1 MKKSL
6 NESSLLSLKTSIK
19 NFIANAHFAGKIS
32 HAFFSISIL
41 TSTAVFANPAV
52 PNLPKLALPTN
63 GQVVAGNAS
72 ISQSQTATSATM
84 NVNQTSQRAVI
95 NWDSFNVGK
104 NATVN
109 FNQPNANAV
118 TLNRVTG
125 ATASMIDGAVR
136 ANGQVI
142 FVNPNGVT
150 FGKGAE
156 INAAGVV
163 ATTMNIADKDFMD
176 GKSTYKG
183 NGTGAVINEGKIK
196 TNVEGG
202 YIALLAPEVRN
213 DGFLIAKKGSGTVAM
228 ASGEQITLDF
238 QGNSLMSLKVDL
250 AVYQGLIENKRVV
263 EVNGGLVVIAAGS
276 ANQLMATVI
285 KNTGR
290 ISASSLVNNGGT
302 IELVANTV
310 TQAGKVTANSKTGQG
325 GQVNLI
331 GSDITL
337 ASNSKTSATGAS
349 GGGQVNVGLAST
361 AVSGGTQVNS
371 STQAGIK
378 ANADAAANSKQ
389 LAKTVTIKQGALVDT
404 SAVQSG
410 NGGAIAIWSE
420 VKTTVAGILKSVGG
434 AIRGNGGFIETSSK
448 GTVALAPQA
457 QINTSASNGK
467 SGAWLLDP
475 IDLTIDASTANL
487 ISAVLANSNVT
498 IAVTAS
504 TTACPIGSCTQN
516 GTGSLTI
523 ASGADILKAGANY
536 TTLTLSS
543 AGIFNLN
550 ANISGQNLDVII
562 KSSIAYLNVGTTITA
577 SKVTVQ
583 AQTIYAQGNINT
595 NNYSIAG
602 NAGSLGN
609 AIQLLAQAIYVSGGL
624 SLSTSL
630 PVNNATIVTVNGT
643 AKRPEELPTYL
654 IAHNA
659 DQNLNQVYSSAAA
672 NDESALQTAVAT
684 QANSNVIY
692 LTGSNLLTLQATA
705 QVKANGTTGGS
716 IYVSAPIINTQAGSV
731 VQANGNN
738 GPGGLIALSGDQ
750 ITVAGNIAANGTT
763 DGGTIS
769 LIANNGDLNIQ
780 TSTIQTNGSTGRGGS
795 VGLSANNNVTIT
807 GSAISA
813 TGYTQ
818 GGQIKIGNDASNG
831 TLPFA
836 LSTNLDQYT
845 TLNASQLDS
854 NQSNLHGGL
863 IETSGGTLSLL
874 SSINAGRGGIWLID
888 PYDIIIDSTVAG
900 YINTA
905 LNASTNV
912 EISTANSSNT
922 IGSNSVSSISGNGN
936 ISIRSAINATAGSA
950 TLTFTAT
957 TIELN
962 ADVTTRGAQTYNGDV
977 LLASNS
983 TITSTNSNVTI
994 TGSVTSTSYP
1004 INNYFSLTGGGGYSV
1019 GGATGTVGA
1028 TSTHISGGYL
1038 SYIAATKT
1046 YTWIPDYSFA
1056 SQYLVVGAGGGGG
1069 RDDAGGG
1076 GAGGVVANS
1085 SYALVAGASYTI
1097 TVGAGGTTGLAGTA
1111 STFVYGSYS
1120 ITANGGAGGGNGGN
1134 FNGGSGGASGST
1146 IVNGVTTA
1154 GKAGGPSNAGA
1165 YPSQANG
1172 SGGGGSSAAYS
1183 GVNGGAGTPNSITG
1197 TSVTYAVGGGG
1208 SPNAGAG
1215 ASNTALGSGGGGGGS
1230 MSNGATGK
1238 NGVVIF
1244 QGRGFAPETYTLTI
1258 NSGTG
1263 STSIEGGANNILG
1276 ITVNTNNAT
1285 NSIDGVISGAVAVTK
1300 QGTGLLTL
1308 NGLNTYTGGT
1318 TVTAGTLQAG
1328 SVTAFGASSS
1338 AISVASSA
1346 SLDLN
1351 GQVIS
1356 NTNAATIAGSG
1367 VSSNGAI
1374 TNSVATA
1381 ASYAGTVAMSAASS
1395 IGTSGGNLTIS
1406 GVISGVYAIT
1416 INAGASQTGTVVFS
1430 NTNTYG
1436 TTTLAN
1442 ATVIESGTL
1451 SISADANLGAV
1462 SNAATAVALNG
1473 GALQGTASFTLS
1485 ATRGVTLGT
1494 GGGGIAATGSNTL
1507 TVAGVVAGSNALTIN
1522 GANQT
1527 GTVALSSATN
1537 SYSGNT
1543 TITSGKMQISG
1554 AGKLGSGTYSGTISN
1569 SGTFQYSSSAA
1580 QTLSGAISGGGNLI
1594 KDTSSSST
1602 LTLSVSNS
1610 YSGGTSVQSGIV
1622 KAGNASAFGSGDITV
1637 GANANSLGTIDLN
1650 GLTISNNLILN
1661 GGSTG
1666 GAVTN
1671 SSTTAATASGSVTI
1685 GSATSI
1691 DGANTLNFTGIVNAG
1706 TNGIAFVGAGTYSM
1720 NNASNTLATI
1730 ATSSTPVAGLTIAN
1744 SSTLTIGSVTVNGTT
1759 YSGLA
1764 VAGNL
1769 TINAPLN
1776 INGNITTGGNQA
1788 YNGVVNITGT
1798 SVLATYTGGTGTTQ
1812 ANKAI
1817 TFAAT
1822 VDGPGALT
1830 ITNGSATTTF
1840 GDAVGATTALASL
1853 SITGTGSTTLG
1864 GNVTTTGIQSYG
1876 GNVALNAE
1884 NINLNTN
1891 NAAVTITG
1899 TVSSVSAPGSY
1910 NGVLALY
1917 TDGTYSYNGTSA
1929 VAASTNASQPTVLAA
1944 GGGTLVYVSS
1954 VFTWTPS
1961 ITKTGARYLVVGG
1974 GGGGGSD
1981 WGGGGGAGGFLQGTV
1996 DISANTSYSI
2006 TVGAGGTPTANRNGS
2021 GVCGPNAN
2029 CVGNTGGMSTAFGYS
2044 AYGGGGGGT
2053 YVTPGTAPA
2062 GTYGSGGGGGG
2073 GNSGAGNYSLGT
2085 AEQGNNGGNGQN
2097 GYLTPAFAP
2106 SNGGGGGGGGGSA
2119 TAGASP
2125 TVSAGV
2131 VTGGKGGNGTASDI
2145 TGSSVYYAAG
2155 GGGGVYGG
2163 AAGSTAGLGG
2173 LGGGGNGSIGVNASN
2188 ATSYGS
2194 GGGGGGSV
2202 RLGGAGSA
2210 GIVVVNT
2217 GPTTSAGNS
2226 LVINSGTAAAT
2237 ITGGS
2242 TNLVNL
2248 TINSSSASSI
2258 ITGAITGA
2266 TNLVKT
2272 CTGTCTAATVT
2283 SSNRNTVNGTL
2294 TLVANNT
2301 YTGTTTITSG
2311 TIQVGNNTTTGSL
2324 GAGSLTNNGNLAF
2337 YKSAA
2342 VTYSAGLTGTGS
2354 VSQNGSGVLTLSG
2367 DNSYQGGTFIAD
2379 SKKIIVTSANA
2390 LGGANSGLVTIGTS
2404 GILDLQYSG
2413 TVSIGSLY
2421 MSSGSTITNSANT
2434 SNLAVTGVSTL
2445 YGSVT
2450 TTGTQTYTGAAT
2462 VNGTT
2467 TLTTTNAA
2475 ITFGSTI
2482 AAGSSVQSLSL
2493 TSGTA
2498 AATLNNNV
2506 TNTSLTINSTNASSA
2521 ISGVISGAVSLTY
2534 NSASTYNTNANGV
2547 LTLSNAN
2554 TYSGGT
2560 TVASS
2565 KVVLGNN
2572 TALGTG
2578 LVTIGSAVTSLGTV
2592 DLKGYSIANDFK
2604 IYGGDG
2610 TGAIINSNALSASTI
2625 SGAVSL
2631 DSASATLGGAG
2642 NLTISGIVNDNA
2654 KGIAFIGSG
2663 SFTLNNISNT
2673 ISTIAT
2679 IGSSSSVGSLTIVD
2693 ATNLTIGSV
2702 TVNAVAY
2709 SGIKSSGSV
2718 SITATASSTASA
2730 AITSTVATNATG
2742 NVSFTA
2748 TSTTGNGIDYTGTSG
2763 TITGAAVSLTGTSTT
2778 GIAVKATG
2786 TITAASLSVTGTGT
2800 TAATVVS
2807 LGAITISTG
2816 DLIVTGNNSASGTN
2830 TGITQTGAITDNAN
2844 GGNISFISN
2853 NDITQSGTI
2862 TLAANTSGNA
2872 STILYDNRYGD
2883 KTSVLTIGT
2892 LTNTGSSSP
2901 VNYSILASGG
2911 AIDPIVSV
2919 SGYIVLDNTYGC
2931 SGSGCNPVSGFIT
2944 LANASTYATSL
2955 AGVTTTGALTAGAYV
2970 TLKGISSGGSGVVLG
2985 GVVTATVG
2993 DLTIIGSSTDAGSRA
3008 IDIPAGSSL
3017 YAPAGNIIIT
3027 ATKSTATT
3035 LSVINSTGTSTAS
3048 PNAISASGN
3057 IQITGY
3063 APSSSTAIAYFSY
3076 TTLAAGGDITVS
3088 IAGGGGASYGAVHFT
3103 NSPIYAGGNL
3113 TIQGASVGADNTK
3126 SNTSPSTFLT
3136 GATNTN
3142 LVASSLADATIISG
3156 SLSGSSVPGT
3166 IAASYVAPVTGSNS
3180 QWLLGFTDSSYAKIV
3195 LVTLSISGNTVMAT
3209 PTAAGYLA
3217 ISTFNGYSG
3226 TAAQKINA
3234 AWSAKTT
3241 QTLNLTSSTSGG
3253 YGVTGLIFNGYQST
3267 GNAVGVAGSA
3277 VSSSGSAVY
3286 IGNSPATAIASGKV
3300 NAGSYSGTTAAGNIW
3315 IAGSSTG
3322 STLNII
3328 ENESVMTSTGGAI
3341 RLIGVVSGS
3350 GSAAVALRA
3359 TSKLITQNA
3368 SNGNIDILASSTNTT
3383 SGIGIYMNGNGTVT
3397 TPSVIDAAKN
3407 LNIVTYAAGAASTYG
3422 LQTVS
3427 YVLFKST
3434 GDMLISASTPNGT
3447 NSYAVDLT
3455 NVIINTGGAL
3465 AIQGATT
3472 TTASAENGGLV
3483 GTTISNVASTV
3494 AGSAVNG
3501 GLQHAVRIN
3510 GTTTL
3515 TYSAVTYSNVVA
3527 AGNIWIAGQSPSS
3540 TGAYSGLDIYSSIT
3554 STTGGITLIG
3564 TTAGN
3569 TGMGIRL
3576 RTNADLIAQDT
3587 SNGNIAIY
3595 GTATNA
3601 TTGYG
3606 IYIDGGVAGT
3616 SSHIFDAGKDLSLVS
3631 YATGSSGTYGIYST
3645 TYGIFKALG
3654 NILVSGSTP
3663 NGSDAYNIRLDNTAI
3678 QANGTITMQGAT
3690 TSTVTN
3696 ANGSTNSTGIANV
3709 ATSVQGA
3716 AANGGKQ
3723 HAIYINGTTVE
3734 TYNNVQYSNIL
3745 AGGDIWIAAATNGA
3759 TGAYY
3764 GLFDYSS
3771 IKSVNGN
3778 VTLIGTTSGNG
3789 GMGVSLQTNAD
3800 VIAGTP
3806 SGQLYVANTSGTAL
3820 SAPVMISNSGFG
3832 TLIGQI
3838 SGTTLPTLSAA
3849 TLAGYNI
3856 SYQGGTTTAGARAA
3870 TDIAL
3875 YATTPTTAS
3884 YIIGV
3889 RDTPTSG
3896 TVYTKMELVTLSL
3909 IGSNV
3914 YASVQTAKYNT
3925 TALTTGTAT
3934 NLLGGNT
3941 NLVTLWNAGT
3951 VTTTSNA
3958 KSAAGYGAANLTFSN
3973 VSLSSTSASTGDI
3986 YIYGTN
3992 TNATGGDGVNIIG
4005 GGGATTPHIFD
4016 ATKTLNIVGY
4026 ANGTTNANAIVS
4038 ANNGIFKS
4046 GGDMMISGSTPNGTN
4061 VYAIQLTNTALY
4073 SGGKLTMQGATTS
4086 TLSAQNGGL
4095 VGTTIANVATTVA
4108 GAAVN
4113 GGTQHGIYINGT
4125 ASITYNGVTYSDNV
4139 ASGNIWVAAST
4150 GTSAGAYYG
4159 IYDYSAFTSTNGSIT
4174 LIGSTGG
4181 VSGLGVNLQATAH
4194 VIAQNATNGYIYI
4207 YGTNTSTT
4215 GGDGVNIVGNTALV
4229 PHTFDAGKN
4238 LVISGYANGT
4248 SGANSIYVTTFTLFK
4263 SGGDLTLSGSTPRGT
4278 NSYGMY
4284 LYNVAMKSAGTL
4296 TVQGATTSTITNA
4309 NGSSGGQTI
4318 ANVATGV
4325 VGSAVNGGSQHAIYF
4340 GPSATVTYN
4349 AVSYTGL
4356 VASGNIWIVGST
4368 AATGGYHGLDIRGT
4382 PITSTGGSIVLT
4394 GITSGYGGIGIYFS
4408 AATANVVAAGDITIS
4423 ASNLSSTNGHGL
4435 YIVGSTQSAPQAF
4448 IAGGALTISVFVS
4461 GTSNESYYLMNIDTY
4476 TLFKSGGDM
4485 IFALNSPYKASLAT
4499 WNVRFINTVINSG
4512 GNLNFQGSVLSTLSA
4527 QNGAASGTTIA
4538 NVATSAANTRINNG
4552 ANYGMLFNSNV
4563 SVTYGS
4569 PTLTYSSIVANGN
4582 IWIGSLTTSGV
4593 QAFYNNSNITSTA
4606 GTVTIW
4612 GTVTAASANGVYLNS
4627 GTISSAG
4634 LLTLTGTATGTSTT
4648 VANNGV
4654 YMTSSASLTSAGGI
4668 AIASTGTTGGAN
4680 AVVNLNGA
4688 ITNTGTTGTGI
4699 TISSTA
4705 DTSTAAIT
4713 NSGANGVRITGGY
4726 GIAAGTT
4733 TGGNILALGII
4744 TNTGGVVALSMA
4756 QPGASPYTI
4765 EGKVGITSSNVSMA
4779 NIRYSNVGGT
4789 FTNPTAYSTGN
4800 YIDYRAGAAAYTITV
4815 SLGANYS
4822 QAYGTAYN
4830 SSTATTWLQNNAT
4843 VTLSATPFGVSSAGV
4858 KAGLTFNSTI
4868 GNPAVNA
4875 NIVQAGTVIK
4885 TGSILSAD
4893 GVTVTVSG
4901 TPTYTITKAT
4911 LTITDVA
4918 SSTTYNGTST
4928 YAGLVNTAGFT
4939 LSGLVSSIGG
4949 VNTGDT
4955 VTSVTQTIKSGSTV
4969 GSGTGITGTDIAQYG
4984 SFNTTP
4990 SLAVGSGLANYN
5002 ISYVGVGS
5010 TVAKAALTI
5019 TAASESKTYGATTTN
5034 AGLVYTTSGGTATA
5048 PAGSGLGY
5056 SITSGS
5062 LLGVSDTLT
5071 GVTLTSA
5078 GGVATAAVMSGAS
5091 AASYSI
5097 VPSAASGAGLSN
5109 YTITYANGAMSVNPR
5124 ALTITATNQSSPYG
5138 TAFSVGTGKTA
5149 FSSSGLQ
5156 NSETIGSITTA
5167 STGSSTSATVGTYA
5181 LIPSAATG
5189 GTFTASNYTIV
5200 YVNGIL
5206 TVGTK
5211 ALTITASQQTGDYGA
5226 SLNLGTSQYT
5236 SSGLINGNS
5245 ISGVTLLYANN
5256 ATVAPTVNAGTYS
5269 GGIVPSAATGSGLSN
5284 YAITYVNG
5292 NLVINK
5298 ATLTVTPNAKSI
5310 TYDGTTLNNGTY
5322 SVAIGNYTVTGYKNS
5337 DNATSAP
5344 VTLTGIMGFNG
5355 STTTTVQNA
5364 ATYALTVGTLAGT
5377 STNSNYQV
5385 SFANTNS
5392 NAYVI
5397 NKATVS
5403 IAASKTYDGSATF
5416 AVGTPGTTLT
5426 VATGIAGQTLTLS
5439 GSADANSA
5447 NVTGVTSLPT
5457 TGLTLGNCSGGGCV
5471 GVATNYQLPV
5481 STSSVSITPKTI
5493 SVTLADKS
5501 KTYDGSTSAI
5511 LTAGSS
5517 GSAGDYAYTGFVGS
5531 EGAYITKTAATYNSA
5546 NASLSGLPTVAS
5558 TVSTTLV
5565 AGDFT
5570 AKVGTLLSNYT
5581 LPSSASGNGTIAKAT
5596 LTMTAAD
5603 AAKFVGQVDPSFTYT
5618 ITGLVGGDTTA
5629 VLSGVAVARSNAST
5643 NTAGYVDSLVPSAT
5657 AANYAINPV
5666 NGVFTIVAQGQLL
5679 IRVGNS
5685 TSVYGTLSGTAN
5697 LAAVAN
5703 VTASYC
5709 AIGSSC
5715 GAGDIVNLAMTAPTG
5730 ASVSWLAVDAQSPQ
5744 GRYTFD
5750 VNANIPS
5757 GSVSGAGYLKVGTY
5771 TVTPSSTVTTVGTV
5785 TNYSTSY
5792 PVLVNAGTISVT
5804 PLTLTVSPTG
5814 GIAPTKQYDTT
5825 ATLSGAALTPTNK
5838 VGIDVISLVG
5848 YGSYGNANAGST
5860 TYTINNIVLS
5870 GADAANYSVAG
5881 VTLSGAT
5888 SIVQAPVTVSG
5899 LSVANK
5905 VYDTNRTAVLS
5916 GAGATVIG
5924 LLGSDTASVSGT
5936 VAGTFSQSNVGTG
5949 LTVTPVVG
5957 NSGLVLDNA
5966 NYYISGVTSSL
5977 TADITAA
5984 PITVTAAKVYDGSKT
5999 VANSGISVAGIGG
6012 ETLVLSAGTGTLSN
6026 PNVGSAALVALN
6038 NATLGNGTGLAS
6050 NYTLVNPS
6058 FSTVTITPA
6067 AITVAPTAAVKVY
6080 DTNTSVVGASVAPGL
6095 SLVSGTLYY
6104 NSVNSSNASSNVIQ
6118 DSLSGGT
6125 FVYDNANAG
6134 TGKTLSVSGISMLSG
6149 TTSVV
6154 GNYSI
6159 TYANSST
6166 SSITKAPLTISG
6178 LSASNKQY
6186 DAGRVAA
6193 IGGTPTAVGVLTNS
6207 SNAQDAIT
6215 VAIAGTAPSGLFS
6228 QSDVGTGLVVTPNTT
6243 TSGGYTSMNG
6253 ITLGGASANNYYV
6266 AGVDSTLTAAITPA
6280 PITVTAV
6287 KTYDGSNTV
6296 ATSDITVAG
6305 VAGQTLTLSAGTAT
6319 LSNPNVGTAALIGLN
6334 GASLGNGSGGSA
6346 GSASNYTVISPTFGS
6361 VTITPA
6367 SIVFTATN
6375 AEKVYDTTTGIIGAT
6390 TVPGA
6395 TISSGTLYT
6404 NYSTG
6409 LTDAI
6414 SGGTFAYATAAAGS
6428 NKQLNVSGVGILN
6441 GSTDASANYNISYVA
6456 NTTSAIS
6463 KAPVTIAG
6471 LTISNKV
6478 YDTLTD
6484 AQISLAGATVTG
6496 LIGTDAT
6503 AGVTVGGSVTGSFA
6517 SANVGNGIAVSPTL
6531 TSVTLS
6537 NPNYTITGV
6546 TSPLSANIT
6555 PAPITLTASKTYDGS
6570 NTVALSGLIVAGV
6583 GGETLTLSAGNAT
6596 LSNPNVGTATL
6607 ASLNNAVLADGIG
6620 GTVGL
6625 ASNYTILN
6633 PVMSTVTITPA
6644 AITISST
6651 DAVKVYDANT
6661 GVVGASTAPLASV
6674 STGTLFANAS
6684 TGLVDALS
6692 GGTFAYSNAN
6702 AGTNNKTLNVSNVAI
6717 MNGSTNISSNYT
6729 IAYQDNTT
6737 STITPAPLTFVVSSS
6752 SGSYGTAASLAGAS
6766 AVLSGFLSSADQS
6779 NITPTIAVSSGG
6791 SVITLANNTPA
6802 GIYQMVVTGISG
6814 TGSSNYQIVS
6824 SGSNSGTLT
6833 INKAPLTITAD
6844 AQSTTY
6850 GSALSLGTSAFTYG
6864 TLVSGDTVDA
6874 VTLTSVIGNAA
6885 ASATVPG
6892 TAYAGIY
6899 SITPSA
6905 ATGTGIANYA
6915 ITYVTNTLTIDRK
6928 TISVI
6933 ADNASMTYG
6942 ATTLPT
6948 LTYQTVSGLVNG
6960 DSMAGL
6966 LATTAT
6972 PYSGTAGSASNVRVG
6987 GYPISQGTVSAGSN
7001 YTINFTGGTL
7011 TVAPASLTITASTQ
7025 STTYG
7030 SPLVLSQTA
7039 YTSSGLT
7046 NGDSITGASIKKSS
7060 STIVA
7065 GNVDAGTYAGTLDVS
7080 AATGNGLS
7088 NYNITYASG
7097 DLVVGKKALIVSA
7110 VADAKF
7116 VTTADNVGFNGVLY
7130 SGFVNGDTNSSLLSP
7145 ATVSADR
7152 SSMLSVVSPVGVT
7165 TSGQLP
7171 SAGTEPAATYV
7182 NALVAAGASSNNYS
7196 FTYVKANLTVV
7207 PADGLIVQAGTQ
7219 SVAYGNSPNYSG
7231 ATAQYLFNGTPT
7243 SLPITITGNAISI
7256 TDGAG
7261 AVITG
7266 NITPNNPVI
7275 SSSGNLSVG
7284 NYNLGVSNFYNQ
7296 SLNFNSMTVIGG
7308 LTVTPKTIALSSLGI
7323 SGVTKVY
7330 DGNTN
7335 MTNLALSAN
7344 PSALVAGDVLNVTGA
7359 GSFDSKNVASN
7370 SIGYTVAVALAGAD
7384 AANYVISGSPIYT
7397 GTNGTIT
7404 QLNSV
7409 TYTGSAG
7416 GLWANPSNWTTTGTS
7431 TVGAIPDLSNVAHVT
7446 LPAGSSVVYDD
7457 SVQGPV
7463 TSTVANSGNLN
7474 FNLTTD
7480 TAVPMAISGTGT
7492 VTISGAGVVT
7502 LTGDSSYTGTTI
7514 LNPGANLIAGANNA
7528 IGAGSITSNGTAL
7541 NPAIFST
7548 SSGVVLPRLNIA
7560 GGTTEIWSDIATAG
7574 TQTYSGSLL
7583 IGPSNTHTTT
7593 LSSNNANITMNGA
7606 LDGSSN
7612 KSESLVI
7619 HAGTGTVTF
7628 VNSVGSIARLN
7639 NLTVT
7644 GSSIYVLADILT
7656 GMTQTYNGA
7665 VYIGDASYVGRT
7677 PVTGFLFTDH
7687 YKGYFQYIAG
7697 TGVSAS
7703 TIDYLNT
7710 NPIYVRTMVSE
7721 DPSITYNGTVNDTV
7735 ANTHTLLVAAVAP
7748 TVIPTSSG
7756 YATVNAGASI
7766 NFNAVVGGSAPLY
7779 SLNTQLVVASVSPSN
7794 AASYIGTINLFGGV
7808 ATYSNQTYR
7817 ANLMTART
7825 ASQPGDVVFSV
7836 WDPAASV
7843 NFNLPIQTTANS
7855 GCSSNCGQVNLQ
7867 NPNSLDSLTIYGS
7880 TNFAQAANLTGVDN
7894 WGTGYLQ
7901 GNALGYVPP
7910 IVVAQTV
7917 NRVSVDGGM
7926 LREVIDFHAYQTQMV
7941 IDSGYALASIKVI
7954 APELIDTDVK
7964 SSKTSETKSKAA
7976 SGEASCTVDDKSD
7989 LKCSEE

>member
-1 MKKSL
+1 M
-6 NESSLLSLKTSIK
+6 
-19 NFIANAHFAGKIS
+19 
-32 HAFFSISIL
+32 
-41 TSTAVFANPAV
+41 
-52 PNLPKLALPTN
+52 
-63 GQVVAGNAS
+63 
-72 ISQSQTATSATM
+72 
-84 NVNQTSQRAVI
+84 
-95 NWDSFNVGK
+95 
-104 NATVN
+104 
-109 FNQPNANAV
+109 
-118 TLNRVTG
+118 
-125 ATASMIDGAVR
+125 
-136 ANGQVI
+136 
-142 FVNPNGVT
+142 
-150 FGKGAE
+150 
-156 INAAGVV
+156 
-163 ATTMNIADKDFMD
+163 
-176 GKSTYKG
+176 
-183 NGTGAVINEGKIK
+183 
-196 TNVEGG
+196 
-202 YIALLAPEVRN
+202 
-213 DGFLIAKKGSGTVAM
+213 
-228 ASGEQITLDF
+228 
-238 QGNSLMSLKVDL
+238 
-250 AVYQGLIENKRVV
+250 
-263 EVNGGLVVIAAGS
+263 
-276 ANQLMATVI
+276 
-285 KNTGR
+285 
-290 ISASSLVNNGGT
+290 
-302 IELVANTV
+302 
-310 TQAGKVTANSKTGQG
+310 
-325 GQVNLI
+325 
-331 GSDITL
+331 
-337 ASNSKTSATGAS
+337 
-349 GGGQVNVGLAST
+349 
-361 AVSGGTQVNS
+361 
-371 STQAGIK
+371 
-378 ANADAAANSKQ
+378 
-389 LAKTVTIKQGALVDT
+389 
-404 SAVQSG
+404 
-410 NGGAIAIWSE
+410 
-420 VKTTVAGILKSVGG
+420 
-434 AIRGNGGFIETSSK
+434 
-448 GTVALAPQA
+448 
-457 QINTSASNGK
+457 
-467 SGAWLLDP
+467 
-475 IDLTIDASTANL
+475 
-487 ISAVLANSNVT
+487 
-498 IAVTAS
+498 
-504 TTACPIGSCTQN
+504 
-516 GTGSLTI
+516 
-523 ASGADILKAGANY
+523 
-536 TTLTLSS
+536 
-543 AGIFNLN
+543 
-550 ANISGQNLDVII
+550 
-562 KSSIAYLNVGTTITA
+562 
-577 SKVTVQ
+577 
-583 AQTIYAQGNINT
+583 
-595 NNYSIAG
+595 
-602 NAGSLGN
+602 
-609 AIQLLAQAIYVSGGL
+609 
-624 SLSTSL
+624 
-630 PVNNATIVTVNGT
+630 
-643 AKRPEELPTYL
+643 
-654 IAHNA
+654 
-659 DQNLNQVYSSAAA
+659 
-672 NDESALQTAVAT
+672 
-684 QANSNVIY
+684 
-692 LTGSNLLTLQATA
+692 
-705 QVKANGTTGGS
+705 
-716 IYVSAPIINTQAGSV
+716 
-731 VQANGNN
+731 
-738 GPGGLIALSGDQ
+738 
-750 ITVAGNIAANGTT
+750 
-763 DGGTIS
+763 
-769 LIANNGDLNIQ
+769 
-780 TSTIQTNGSTGRGGS
+780 
-795 VGLSANNNVTIT
+795 
-807 GSAISA
+807 
-813 TGYTQ
+813 
-818 GGQIKIGNDASNG
+818 
-831 TLPFA
+831 
-836 LSTNLDQYT
+836 
-845 TLNASQLDS
+845 
-854 NQSNLHGGL
+854 

-888 PYDIIIDSTVAG
+888 PYDIIIDATVAG

-950 TLTFTAT
+950 TLTFIAT

-962 ADVTTRGAQTYNGDV
+962 ADVTTRGAQTYNGDI

-983 TITSTNSNVTI
+983 TVTSTNGDVIIN
-994 TGSVTSTSYP
+994 GSVRATTYP
-1004 INNYFSLTGGGGYSV
+1004 VTGYLSLTGTGGYAIDGV
-1019 GGATGTVGA
+1019 AQTTLNATP
-1028 TSTHISGGYL
+1028 TSTRAGTL
-1038 SYIAATKT
+1038 SYASGI
-1046 YTWIPDYSFA
+1046 YTWLPSYTFA
-1056 SQYLVVGAGGGGG
+1056 SQYLVVGSGGAGGANNGGGGGGGGVIINSSYAVGSGTTYSIVVGTVVAANAGGYSSLTSGGVTVTANGGTAGGGGG
-1069 RDDAGGG
+1069 
-1076 GAGGVVANS
+1076 
-1085 SYALVAGASYTI
+1085 
-1097 TVGAGGTTGLAGTA
+1097 
-1111 STFVYGSYS
+1111 
-1120 ITANGGAGGGNGGN
+1120 N
-1134 FNGGSGGASGST
+1134 FWGGSGGTSGST
-1146 IVNGVTTA
+1146 VVSGVTTSVHV
-1154 GKAGGPSNAGA
+1154 GGNAVPGSCC
-1165 YPSQANG
+1165 SQQNG
-1172 SGGGGSSAAYS
+1172 SSGGGSAGNGTYAAANSNNGLGTSS
-1183 GVNGGAGTPNSITG
+1183 SITG
-1197 TSVTYAVGGGG
+1197 TPVEYGQGGNGSAGG
-1208 SPNAGAG
+1208 NQGAAIYTPGTGGPGGAG
-1215 ASNTALGSGGGGGGS
+1215 NYGGNTTA
-1230 MSNGATGK
+1230 N

-1244 QGRGFAPETYTLTI
+1244 QGRGFAPANYTLTI

-1263 STSIEGGANNILG
+1263 STAITGAVTNILG
-1276 ITVNTNNAT
+1276 ITINSSNIS
-1285 NSIDGVISGAVAVTK
+1285 NSIGGIISGGTSVTK

-1328 SVTAFGASSS
+1328 SATAFGASSS
-1338 AISVASSA
+1338 AISVASGA

-1374 TNSVATA
+1374 TNSSSTA

-1395 IGTSGGNLTIS
+1395 IGTSGGNLTIG
-1406 GVISGVYAIT
+1406 GVISGAYAII
-1416 INAGASQTGTVVFS
+1416 INAGASQNGTVVFS

-1442 ATVIESGTL
+1442 ATVIEGGTL

-1473 GALQGTASFTLS
+1473 GTLQGTASFTLS

-1494 GGGGIAATGSNTL
+1494 GGGGLAATSSNTL

-1744 SSTLTIGSVTVNGTT
+1744 SSTLTIGSVTVNSTT

-1776 INGNITTGGNQA
+1776 INGNITTGGTQA

-2085 AEQGNNGGNGQN
+2085 AGQGNNGGNGQN

-2210 GIVVVNT
+2210 GIAVVNT

-2226 LVINSGTAAAT
+2226 LVINSGTATAT
-2237 ITGGS
+2237 ITGG
-2242 TNLVNL
+2242 TTDLVNL

-2272 CTGTCTAATVT
+2272 CSGTCTAASVT
-2283 SSNRNTVNGTL
+2283 STNRNTVNGTL
-2294 TLVANNT
+2294 TLVANNS

-2311 TIQVGNNTTTGSL
+2311 TIQVGNNTTTGTL
-2324 GAGSLTNNGNLAF
+2324 GSGALTNNGNLAF

-2342 VTYSAGLTGTGS
+2342 LTYSTNLTGTGS

-2367 DNSYQGGTFIAD
+2367 NNSYQGGTFISD

-2390 LGGANSGLVTIGTS
+2390 LGGANSGLVTIGAS

-2421 MSSGSTITNSANT
+2421 MNTGASITNSANT
-2434 SNLAVTGVSTL
+2434 SNLAVSGVSTL
-2445 YGSVT
+2445 LGTVT
-2450 TTGTQTYTGAAT
+2450 TAGTQTYTGAAT
-2462 VNGTT
+2462 VNGST
-2467 TLTTTNAA
+2467 TLNTTNAA
-2475 ITFGSTI
+2475 INFGSTI
-2482 AAGSSVQSLSL
+2482 SSGVTVARALQLLGGGSYQYGAGSIATVGASAVTLIDGATLSYASGAYSWTPSSNTTADYLIVAGGGGGSLGTNGVYWGPGAGGGQVLTGSNTWAAGTTYTITVGAGGASPSVTGGGANTTAARANTGYDGGIGGTSIISGSGLSTITALGGNGSNHNSGTGATSGSGQLGAVGSTVASLAGGAGGGAGGAGSGLTGGSGVTSSITGTSVEYGIGGCGMNGTACANATPAANSGRGAASIIGSVAPAGGSGVVAISIARDFVPQSLILNTGS
-2493 TSGTA
+2493 A
-2498 AATLNNNV
+2498 AVTLNNNV
-2506 TNTSLTINSTNASSA
+2506 ADVSLAINSTSASSA

-2534 NSASTYNTNANGV
+2534 NSASTYNTNGNGV
-2547 LTLSNAN
+2547 ITLANAN
-2554 TYSGGT
+2554 TYTGGT
-2560 TVASS
+2560 TVASG

-2572 TALGTG
+2572 SSLGTG
-2578 LVTIGSAVTSLGTV
+2578 AVTVGTAVTSLGTV
-2592 DLKGYSIANDFK
+2592 DLRGYSVGNNFT

-2610 TGAIINSNALSASTI
+2610 TGAIINSSSGTTSTI
-2625 SGAVSL
+2625 SGTVSL
-2631 DSASATLGGAG
+2631 DTVAASLGGAG
-2642 NLTISGIVNDNA
+2642 NLTISGVVNDSSR
-2654 KGIAFIGSG
+2654 GIAFIGTGNFS
-2663 SFTLNNISNT
+2663 LANASNT
-2673 ISTIAT
+2673 IAIIGTISTGI
-2679 IGSSSSVGSLTIVD
+2679 GSLTIVD
-2693 ATNLTIGSV
+2693 NTNLTIGSV
-2702 TVNAVAY
+2702 TVNSVAY
-2709 SGIKSSGSV
+2709 SGIKSSGAV
-2718 SITATASSTASA
+2718 SITATASSTASS
-2730 AITSTVATNATG
+2730 AITSTVATNASG

-2748 TSTTGNGIDYTGTSG
+2748 TSTTGNGIDYTGASG

-2786 TITAASLSVTGTGT
+2786 TITANSLSVTGTGT

-2807 LGAITISTG
+2807 LGAMTINTG
-2816 DLIVTGNNSASGTN
+2816 DLTVVGNDTAAGSS
-2830 TGITQTGAITDNAN
+2830 TGITQTGAIADNAN
-2844 GGNISFISN
+2844 GGNITFRSN
-2853 NDITQSGTI
+2853 NSITQSGTI

-2931 SGSGCNPVSGFIT
+2931 TGSGCNPVSGFIT
-2944 LANASTYATSL
+2944 LGNAATYATTS
-2955 AGVTTTGALTAGAYV
+2955 AGVTTTGALSAGSYV
-2970 TLKGISSGGSGVVLG
+2970 TLKGISSGAAGVVLG
-2985 GVVTATVG
+2985 GTVSAASG
-2993 DLTIIGSSTDAGSRA
+2993 DITIIGASTAAASKA
-3008 IDIPAGSSL
+3008 IDMPAISSL
-3017 YAPAGNIIIT
+3017 YAPSGNIILT
-3027 ATKSTATT
+3027 GTKSTA
-3035 LSVINSTGTSTAS
+3035 STGAVISIVGTSAAS
-3048 PNAISASGN
+3048 PTAISASGY
-3057 IQITGY
+3057 IQITAY
-3063 APSSSTAIAYFSY
+3063 APSSNTYVAYFSY
-3076 TTLAAGGDITVS
+3076 AVLAAGGDITIS
-3088 IAGGGGASYGAVHFT
+3088 AAGGGGNGTVYFT

-3113 TIQGASVGADNTK
+3113 AIQGAAVGAANTK
-3126 SNTSPSTFLT
+3126 TNTAASGFLA
-3136 GATNTN
+3136 GETNTN
-3142 LVASSLADATIISG
+3142 LIASSLADATIISG
-3156 SLSGSSVPGT
+3156 SLSGGSVAGT
-3166 IAASYVAPVTGSNS
+3166 ILATYVAPVTGSSS
-3180 QWLLGFTDSSYAKIV
+3180 QWLLGFSDTSYTKMV
-3195 LVTLSISGNTVMAT
+3195 LVTLSISGNSVMAT
-3209 PTAAGYLA
+3209 PTAAGYVA
-3217 ISTFNGYSG
+3217 IATFNGYTG
-3226 TAAQKINA
+3226 TAAQKINT
-3234 AWSAKTT
+3234 AWAAKTAM
-3241 QTLNLTSSTSGG
+3241 TLNVTNAATAG
-3253 YGVTGLIFNGYQST
+3253 YGVSNLVFNGYQST
-3267 GNAVGVAGSA
+3267 GLAAGVTGSA
-3277 VSSSGSAVY
+3277 VSSDASAIY
-3286 IGNSPATAIASGKV
+3286 LGANAATTIASGKV
-3300 NAGSYSGTTAAGNIW
+3300 NAGSYTDIVAVGNIW
-3315 IAGSSTG
+3315 MAGTSSG
-3322 STLNII
+3322 AGINVVDDYANI
-3328 ENESVMTSTGGAI
+3328 TSTSGSI

-3350 GSAAVALRA
+3350 GSVGVRLRGA
-3359 TSKLITQNA
+3359 SIVTTQNA
-3368 SNGNIDILASSTNTT
+3368 TNGVIDILGTSTNTT
-3383 SGIGIYMNGNGTVT
+3383 SGWAVYMDGTGT
-3397 TPSVIDAAKN
+3397 ATAPSVVNSAKT
-3407 LNIVTYAAGAASTYG
+3407 LNIIGYAAGAGGTYG
-3422 LQTVS
+3422 IDTVS
-3427 YVLFKST
+3427 YVLLKSA
-3434 GDMLISASTPNGT
+3434 GNMLISGSTPNGT
-3447 NSYAVDLT
+3447 NSYAIDLT
-3455 NVIINTGGAL
+3455 NTIIKSGGAL
-3465 AIQGATT
+3465 TIQGATT
-3472 TTASAENGGLV
+3472 ATVSAENGGLV
-3483 GTTISNVASTV
+3483 GTTIANVASTV
-3494 AGSAVNG
+3494 AGSAVNA

-3527 AGNIWIAGQSPSS
+3527 AGNVWIAGQSPSS
-3540 TGAYSGLDIYSSIT
+3540 TGGYYGLYIYSSII
-3554 STTGGITLIG
+3554 STGGGITLIG
-3564 TTAGN
+3564 TTAGSG
-3569 TGMGIRL
+3569 GMGVRL
-3576 RTNADLIAQDT
+3576 GTNADLIAQDT
-3587 SNGNIAIY
+3587 TNGNIAVY
-3595 GTATNA
+3595 GTASNA

-3606 IYIDGGVAGT
+3606 IYIDGGGVGT
-3616 SSHIFDAGKDLSLVS
+3616 SPHIFDAGKDLSLVS
-3631 YATGSSGTYGIYST
+3631 YASGSTGTFGIYST

-3663 NGSDAYNIRLDNTAI
+3663 NGADAYNIRLDNTAL
-3678 QANGTITMQGAT
+3678 QANGSITMQGAT
-3690 TSTVTN
+3690 TSTLTN

-3709 ATSVQGA
+3709 ATTVQGA

-3723 HAIYINGTTVE
+3723 YAIYINGTTVE

-3759 TGAYY
+3759 TGGYY

-3800 VIAGTP
+3800 VIAGTA

-3820 SAPVMISNSGFG
+3820 TAPVMISNSGFG

-3856 SYQGGTTTAGARAA
+3856 SYQGGTTSAGARAA

-3909 IGSNV
+3909 LGSNV

-3925 TALTTGTAT
+3925 TALTTGTAS
-3934 NLLGGNT
+3934 NILGGST

-3958 KSAAGYGAANLTFSN
+3958 KSATGYGAANLLFSN
-3973 VSLSSTSASTGDI
+3973 VGLSTTSASTGDI
-3986 YIYGTN
+3986 YIFGTN
-3992 TNATGGDGVNIIG
+3992 TNATGGDGVNIVG
-4005 GGGATTPHIFD
+4005 GGAATTPHIFD
-4016 ATKTLNIVGY
+4016 AAKTLNIVGY
-4026 ANGTTNANAIVS
+4026 ANGTSNANAIVS

-4046 GGDMMISGSTPNGTN
+4046 GGDMLISGSTPNGTN

-4108 GAAVN
+4108 GSAVN

-4125 ASITYNGVTYSDNV
+4125 AVITYNGSTYSDNV
-4139 ASGNIWVAAST
+4139 ASGNIWVAATT

-4207 YGTNTSTT
+4207 YGTNTSTS
-4215 GGDGVNIVGNTALV
+4215 GGDGVNINGNTALA
-4229 PHTFDAGKN
+4229 PHVFDAGKN

-4263 SGGDLTLSGSTPRGT
+4263 SGGDLTFSGSTPRGT

-4349 AVSYTGL
+4349 AVSYTGI
-4356 VASGNIWIVGST
+4356 VADGNIWIVGST

-4527 QNGAASGTTIA
+4527 QNGGASGTTIA

-4569 PTLTYSSIVANGN
+4569 PTVTYSGIVATGN

-4606 GTVTIW
+4606 GAVTIW

-4654 YMTSSASLTSAGGI
+4654 YMTSSATLTSAGGI

-4688 ITNTGTTGTGI
+4688 VTNTGTTGTGI

-4733 TGGNILALGII
+4733 TGGNILALGTI

-4800 YIDYRAGAAAYTITV
+4800 FIDYRAGVASYTITV

-4843 VTLSATPFGVSSAGV
+4843 VTLSATPFGVSSTGV
-4858 KAGLTFNSTI
+4858 KAGLTFNSSI

-4875 NIVQAGTVIK
+4875 NIVQAATVIK

-4911 LTITDVA
+4911 LTITDLA

-4928 YAGLVNTAGFT
+4928 YAGLVNTAGFS

-5019 TAASESKTYGATTTN
+5019 TAASDIKTYGATTTN

-5097 VPSAASGAGLSN
+5097 VPSAASGTGLSN

-5124 ALTITATNQSSPYG
+5124 ALAITATNQTSSYG

-5181 LIPSAATG
+5181 LIPGAATG
-5189 GTFTASNYTIV
+5189 GTFTASNYTIA
-5200 YVNGIL
+5200 YANGIL

-5211 ALTITASQQTGDYGA
+5211 ALTITASQQTGDYGV

-5298 ATLTVTPNAKSI
+5298 ATLTVTPNAKSVN
-5310 TYDGTTLNNGTY
+5310 YDGATLNNGTY
-5322 SVAIGNYTVTGYKNS
+5322 SVAIANYTVTGYQNS

-5344 VTLTGIMGFNG
+5344 VTLTGIIGFNG

-5416 AVGTPGTTLT
+5416 VVGTPGTTLT
-5426 VATGIAGQTLTLS
+5426 VATGIVGQTLTLS

-5471 GVATNYQLPV
+5471 GAASNYQLPV

-5493 SVTLADKS
+5493 SVRLADKS
-5501 KTYDGSTSAI
+5501 KTYDASTSTI

-5531 EGAYITKTAATYNSA
+5531 EGAYIAKTAATYNSA
-5546 NASLSGLPTVAS
+5546 NASLSGLYTIAS
-5558 TVSTTLV
+5558 TVSIALV

-5629 VLSGVAVARSNAST
+5629 VLSGAAVARSNAST

-5657 AANYAINPV
+5657 AANYTINPV

-5697 LAAVAN
+5697 LSAVAN

-5715 GAGDIVNLAMTAPTG
+5715 GAGDIVNLSMTAPTG
-5730 ASVSWLAVDAQSPQ
+5730 ASVSWLAVDAQAPQ

-5750 VNANIPS
+5750 VNANVPS
-5757 GSVSGAGYLKVGTY
+5757 GSVSGAGYLKVGAY
-5771 TVTPSSTVTTVGTV
+5771 TVTPSSTVTTIGAV

-5792 PVLVNAGTISVT
+5792 PVLVNSGTISVT

-5814 GIAPTKQYDTT
+5814 GIAPTKQYDTS
-5825 ATLSGAALTPTNK
+5825 ATLSGATLTPTNK
-5838 VGIDVISLVG
+5838 VGIDAISLVG
-5848 YGSYGNANAGST
+5848 YGSYGTANAGST

-5870 GADAANYSVAG
+5870 GADAENYSVAG
-5881 VTLSGAT
+5881 VTVSGAT
-5888 SIVQAPVTVSG
+5888 SISQAPVTVSG
-5899 LSVANK
+5899 LSAANK

-5936 VAGTFSQSNVGTG
+5936 VAGTFSQANVGTG

-5957 NSGLVLDNA
+5957 SSGLVLDNA

-5999 VANSGISVAGIGG
+5999 VTNSGISVAGIGG
-6012 ETLVLSAGTGTLSN
+6012 QTLVLSAGTGTLSN

-6080 DTNTSVVGASVAPGL
+6080 DTNMSVVGASVVPGL
-6095 SLVSGTLYY
+6095 SLVSGALYY
-6104 NSVNSSNASSNVIQ
+6104 NSANSSNASSNVVQ

-6125 FVYDNANAG
+6125 FLYDNANAG

-6159 TYANSST
+6159 TYAATST

-6193 IGGTPTAVGVLTNS
+6193 IGGTPTAVGVLTNA
-6207 SNAQDAIT
+6207 SNIQDTIT

-6243 TSGGYTSMNG
+6243 TSGGYTTMNG

-6266 AGVDSTLTAAITPA
+6266 VGVNSTLTAAITPA

-6296 ATSDITVAG
+6296 TTSDITVAG

-6334 GASLGNGSGGSA
+6334 GASLANGAGGIA
-6346 GSASNYTVISPTFGS
+6346 GSASNYTVSNPTFGS

-6367 SIVFTATN
+6367 NIVFTATN
-6375 AEKVYDTTTGIIGAT
+6375 AEKVYDTTTGIVGAT
-6390 TVPGA
+6390 TIPGA
-6395 TISSGTLYT
+6395 TIASGTLYT
-6404 NYSTG
+6404 NASTG

-6456 NTTSAIS
+6456 NTTSAIT

-6484 AQISLAGATVTG
+6484 AQISLAGATVAG
-6496 LIGTDAT
+6496 LIGADAT

-6555 PAPITLTASKTYDGS
+6555 PAPITLTASKIYDGS
-6570 NTVALSGLIVAGV
+6570 NTVALSGLIAAGV
-6583 GGETLTLSAGNAT
+6583 GGETLTLSAGSAT

-6607 ASLNNAVLADGIG
+6607 ASLNNAVLADGIS
-6620 GTVGL
+6620 GTIGL
-6625 ASNYTILN
+6625 ASNYTVLN

-6644 AITISST
+6644 NITISST
-6651 DAVKVYDANT
+6651 DAVKVYDATT

-6674 STGTLFANAS
+6674 STGTLFTNAS
-6684 TGLVDALS
+6684 TGLVDTLS

-6702 AGTNNKTLNVSNVAI
+6702 AGSSNKTLNVGNVAI
-6717 MNGSTNISSNYT
+6717 MNGSTNISSNYNIT
-6729 IAYQDNTT
+6729 YQDNTT

-6766 AVLSGFLSSADQS
+6766 AILSGFLSSADQS

-6833 INKAPLTITAD
+6833 INKASLTITAN

-6864 TLVSGDTVDA
+6864 ILVSGDTVDA

-6928 TISVI
+6928 AISVV

-6972 PYSGTAGSASNVRVG
+6972 PYNGTAGSASNVRVG

-7001 YTINFTGGTL
+7001 YTINYTGGTL
-7011 TVAPASLTITASTQ
+7011 TVDPASLTITASTQ

-7046 NGDSITGASIKKSS
+7046 NGDSVAGASIKKSS

-7097 DLVVGKKALIVSA
+7097 DLVVGKKVLIVSA

-7116 VTTADNVGFNGVLY
+7116 VTTADNIGFNGVLY
-7130 SGFVNGDTNSSLLSP
+7130 SGFVNGDTASSLLSP

-7152 SSMLSVVSPVGVT
+7152 SSMLSVVSPAGVT
-7165 TSGQLP
+7165 TSGLLP
-7171 SAGTEPAATYV
+7171 SAGTEPAATYA
-7182 NALVAAGASSNNYS
+7182 NALVAAGASSNNYT

-7219 SVAYGNSPNYSG
+7219 SVTYGNSPNYSG
-7231 ATAQYLFNGTPT
+7231 ATAQYLFNGAPT
-7243 SLPITITGNAISI
+7243 SLPITIAGNAISI

-7266 NITPNNPVI
+7266 NITPNNAVI

-7284 NYNLGVSNFYNQ
+7284 NYSLGVSNFYNQ

-7308 LTVTPKTIALSSLGI
+7308 LTITPKTVALSSLGI

-7416 GLWANPSNWTTTGTS
+7416 GLWVNPSNWTTTGTS
-7431 TVGAIPDLSNVAHVT
+7431 TVGAIPDLSNVAHVI

-7463 TSTVANSGNLN
+7463 TSAVANSGNLN
-7474 FNLTTD
+7474 FNLTAD
-7480 TAVPMAISGTGT
+7480 TTVPMSISGTGI
-7492 VTISGAGVVT
+7492 VTISGAGIVT
-7502 LTGDSSYTGTTI
+7502 LTGNSSYTGATI
-7514 LNPGANLIAGANNA
+7514 LNAGTKLIAGANNA

-7548 SSGVVLPRLNIA
+7548 GGGVVLPRLNIA

-7583 IGPSNTHTTT
+7583 IGSSNTHITTI
-7593 LSSNNANITMNGA
+7593 SSNNANITMNGT

-7619 HAGTGTVTF
+7619 NAGTGTVTF
-7628 VNSVGSIARLN
+7628 ADSIGSIARLN

-7710 NPIYVRTMVSE
+7710 NPVYVRTMVSE

-7766 NFNAVVGGSAPLY
+7766 NFNAAVGGSAPLY
-7779 SLNTQLVVASVSPSN
+7779 SLNTQLVVANVSPSN
-7794 AASYIGTINLFGGV
+7794 ATSYIGTINLFGGA

-7825 ASQPGDVVFSV
+7825 ASQPGGVVFSV

-7855 GCSSNCGQVNLQ
+7855 GCSTNCGQVNLQ

-7880 TNFAQAANLTGVDN
+7880 TNFTQAANLTGQNN
-7894 WGTGYLQ
+7894 WGNQLTVS
-7901 GNALGYVPP
+7901 NALGYVAPP
-7910 IVVAQTV
+7910 PVIPPATLPATQQIPSIDSLSGGALREALDYHADQAQMFVDMKVLMAGVTV
-7917 NRVSVDGGM
+7917 STPEEIQAAPKKAGTTIKAPKNGDSSAICSVDEKGDM
-7926 LREVIDFHAYQTQMV
+7926 YC
-7941 IDSGYALASIKVI
+7941 
-7954 APELIDTDVK
+7954 
-7964 SSKTSETKSKAA
+7964 
-7976 SGEASCTVDDKSD
+7976 GE
-7989 LKCSEE
+7989 E